1 MTTKKKLSQAWDQLK
16 NLAGKMNDLSHH
28 ELNLELVE
36 IEQHIAEARR
46 LIMVGG
52 HKLVYAIGIEVSD
65 GEFGFTHGPTPDL
78 KELLSVIPFG
88 SDPTEDLEKNHILRF
103 EGTEPFVEF
112 VWNSKSGQWLREE
125 EA

>member
-1 MTTKKKLSQAWDQLK
+1 MTTKNKLAHAWDQLK
-16 NLAGKMNDLSHH
+16 KLGANIDKLSHH

-52 HKLVYAIGIEVSD
+52 HAPIYAIGIEISD

-78 KELLSVIPFG
+78 KELLTVIPFG
-88 SDPTEDLEKNHILRF
+88 NEVEKNHILRF
-103 EGTEPFVEF
+103 EADVPFVDF
-112 VWNSKSGQWLREE
+112 VWSGTQEQWIRE
-125 EA
+125 A